1 MKKGVIYKVTNIKNN
16 KVYIGQTSL
25 AISKRKGLHLYE
37 AFHNNSPFLF
47 HRALRKHGKE
57 MFNWDIIWE
66 GEVILLNEKEIYYIN
81 KYNSHVSSK
90 CGYNLT
96 IGGNQLNGENNP
108 NIDNTKHNFYH
119 YSGIIELNIRR
130 LDLYTKY
137 NLPKETLINVI
148 HNKDEHSYGWKLT
161 PWKTYNLYHELGD
174 VEFNISRK
182 SFCEKYKFDGR
193 SSIKYLFENKYK
205 SAEGWSY
212 SPFKKYTF
220 YHSSGIIEENVTI
233 KFLIKKY
240 NLIANLSP
248 IITKRVKIYQSWS
261 LYPFELFS
269 FIHESGLKEN
279 NVSTFYM
286 CKKYKLPSVSC
297 LVTGRYKTTL
307 GWKLNI

>member
-25 AISKRKGLHLYE
+25 DISKRKWLHLYE
-37 AFHNNSPFLF
+37 AFYNNSTLLF

-66 GEVILLNEKEIYYIN
+66 GEVSLLNEKEIYYIN

-108 NIDNTKHNFYH
+108 NIDNTRYNFYH

-148 HNKDEHSYGWKLT
+148 RNKDEHSHGWKLT
-161 PWKTYNLYHELGD
+161 PWRTYNLYHELGD

-182 SFCEKYKFDGR
+182 SFCEKYKFKST
-193 SSIKYLFENKYK
+193 SSIKYLFEGKYK
-205 SAEGWSY
+205 TAEGWSFTPY
-212 SPFKKYTF
+212 TLYTF
-220 YHSSGIIEENVTI
+220 YHLSGKIESNITLSAFI
-233 KFLIKKY
+233 QKY
-240 NLIANLSP
+240 NFSNNIIHMINGKFQIYHGWKTSP
-248 IITKRVKIYQSWS
+248 HI
-261 LYPFELFS
+261 LYS
-269 FIHESGLKEN
+269 FIHKDGRKELN
-279 NVSTFYM
+279 LPTEYM
-286 CKKYKLPSVSC
+286 REKYKLRGISHLIS
-297 LVTGRYKTTL
+297 GRYKSTE
-307 GWKLNI
+307 GWKLLV